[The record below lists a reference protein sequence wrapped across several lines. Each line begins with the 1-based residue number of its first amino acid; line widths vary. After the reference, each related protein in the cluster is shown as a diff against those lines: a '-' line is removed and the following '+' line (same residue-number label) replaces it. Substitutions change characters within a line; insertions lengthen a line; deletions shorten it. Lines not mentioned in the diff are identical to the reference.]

1 MDDVA
6 NNLKIPLR
14 QGEMKRV
21 TLFLISLTTLSVC
34 VACFKRWTG
43 IILDQKQS
51 IHGEGLIAIR
61 ELQRSPFTV
70 AGLLGLGDCI
80 HRCEYVP
87 HPGWPC
93 VSAVSFFGESY
104 SPSKI
109 TIEWNDF
116 DSAKV
121 SLDEQAVFYLV
132 DGIWQKDT
140 P

>member
-1 MDDVA
+1 MDGGA
-6 NNLKIPLR
+6 GNLEIPLR
-14 QGEMKRV
+14 RSEMKRV
-21 TLFLISLTTLSVC
+21 TLSLILLGVLGVC
-34 VACFKRWTG
+34 VACFKRCAG
-43 IILDQKQS
+43 SILERRQS
-51 IHGEGLIAIR
+51 SNGKGLIAVR

-87 HPGWPC
+87 HPGWPF
-93 VSAVSFFGESY
+93 VSAISFIGESY

-109 TIEWNDF
+109 AIEWSDF
-116 DSAKV
+116 DSAKI

-132 DGIWQKDT
+132 DGVWRKDS